1 MTVKLKIISIVI
13 AVLILAAALY
23 FLMNSKYLFITLG
36 IAVIIGVAP
45 FMISFLSRES
55 KEKHKEEIFLEFTR
69 NLVESV
75 KAGTPI
81 SKSIINVADKDYG
94 PLTPYIKK
102 LANQVSL
109 GIPVKQALQTFSND
123 VNNKIVSRA
132 IALIIQ
138 AESSGG
144 DIGLVLDSVV
154 ESISKVEDI
163 KKERSSSIYGLI
175 VQGYIIFLI
184 FLVIMILVQVKFL
197 PLISKSFS
205 GSTAGS
211 SNIVERAFYILI
223 FIEAF
228 FTGLVT
234 GKLGEGK
241 IKAGIKHSFIL
252 MVIAFI
258 LLAISRIL

>member
-1 MTVKLKIISIVI
+1 MKLKIISIVI
-13 AVLILAAALY
+13 AALIIAAAFF
-23 FLMNSKYLFITLG
+23 FLMTSKYLFITIG
-36 IAVIIGVAP
+36 IAVIIAVAP
-45 FMISFLSRES
+45 FLVSFLTKESRE
-55 KEKHKEEIFLEFTR
+55 KEKEDLFLEFSR

-81 SKSIINVADKDYG
+81 SKSIINVADKEYG
-94 PLTPYIKK
+94 SLTAYVKK

-123 VNNKIVSRA
+123 INNRVISRA

-154 ESISKVEDI
+154 ESVSKIEDI
-163 KKERSSSIYGLI
+163 KKERSSSVYGLI

-184 FLVIMILVQVKFL
+184 FLVIMIFVQIKFL

-205 GSTAGS
+205 GSVAGS
-211 SNIVERAFYILI
+211 SDIVDRAFFILI
-223 FIEAF
+223 FVEAF

-258 LLAISRIL
+258 LLAISKIL